1 MKINPITIA
10 SAAYALYAKSKEGNE
25 LKEQKALISEME
37 PYYVACENNKAYDAA
52 AAAIDAAT
60 RAIKD
65 GLNISYMIRM
75 GHPGVTTYFSFDAD
89 VVVTNNSS
97 YNMDV
102 IGVLMVPIF
111 NGIQFGDIPGY
122 TLLDYVDVERLS
134 GRLIPAGGSETIGI
148 RFKYL
153 KMNKADRKTLRKL
166 IKQKLG
172 LKTLYDKGS
181 CPIRSSIEMVVKKDR
196 TAFADARYLSYGI
209 GETRGTFEWM
219 GENYHVFNEL
229 KDQENTIQD
238 NKSPNKYGYLSLMS
252 LFSDNP
258 TFKYINQDQPTIE

>member
-25 LKEQKALISEME
+25 LKEQNALISEME
-37 PYYVACENNKAYDAA
+37 PYYAACENNTAYDAA
-52 AAAIDAAT
+52 AAAIDTAT

-65 GLNISYMIRM
+65 GLNISYTIRM

-89 VVVTNNSS
+89 VKVSNNSE
-97 YNMDV
+97 YDMDV
-102 IGVLMVPIF
+102 VGLLLIPIF
-111 NGIQFGDIPGY
+111 GGIQFGDIPEY
-122 TLLDYVDVERLS
+122 TLLDYVDVNRLT
-134 GRLIPAGGSETIGI
+134 GRLVPAGGSETISI

-181 CPIRSSIEMVVKKDR
+181 CPIRSSVEMVVKKSR
-196 TAFADARYLSYGI
+196 TALSDARYLTYGI
-209 GETRGTFEWM
+209 GETNGTFEWM
-219 GENYHVFNEL
+219 GENYHVFNEMD
-229 KDQENTIQD
+229 DQENTIQ
-238 NKSPNKYGYLSLMS
+238 NSHALSEYGFLALSSFFSENPKLVTNGGSPR
-252 LFSDNP
+252 F
-258 TFKYINQDQPTIE
+258 E